1 MKTRI
6 IRLIATGTLI
16 FALGFAAR
24 VAGADWR
31 IGCFVGYQSPNFGE
45 VNEWDDRYEEWLE
58 VYGVKLNLGAAT
70 AFGVTAEYGISPNLG
85 LRGEITSFT
94 TRTSGRGWGR
104 WGWYEE
110 RFDVDYELAMTSLV
124 LSGIYRVPLE
134 IASAY
139 MGAGVGSFATRVEV
153 SEKRTAYEYG
163 SVEWVGTQIFSQSDS
178 PIGLELLGGIGYDIQ
193 NLSLAGEVKYTI
205 AKADVGLFGVA
216 DLSGLSLVLVA
227 LYQF

>member
-31 IGCFVGYQSPNFGE
+31 IGGFAGYYSPNFGE
-45 VNEWDDRYEEWLE
+45 INEWDKRYEETGICGVDLE
-58 VYGVKLNLGAAT
+58 FGAGVLYGI
-70 AFGVTAEYGISPNLG
+70 TAEYGISPNFA
-85 LRGEITSFT
+85 LRGEITSFST
-94 TRTSGRGWGR
+94 KTSSKGYWSSGWLEAE
-104 WGWYEE
+104 YDMD
-110 RFDVDYELAMTSLV
+110 FELSMRSLV
-124 LSGIYRVPLE
+124 FSGIYRLPLE
-134 IASAY
+134 MLSAY
-139 MGAGVGSFATRVEV
+139 MGVGVGQFATRVEL
-153 SEKRTAYEYG
+153 SGETRWYEDE
-163 SVEWVGTQIFSQSDS
+163 VLKDTWTQSLSQNDS
-178 PIGLELLGGIGYDIQ
+178 PIGLELLGGTGYDIQ

-216 DLSGLSLVLVA
+216 DLSGLSLVLAA